1 MTFDLVFWLLAI
13 LGVVLTGISKSGFAG
28 GAGVV
33 AVPLLALWI
42 PVEQAIAIM
51 LPVLIAMDLQAV
63 HLYWRDINWRIFKP
77 LIPAAL
83 LGITLASFLLNQL
96 PENTMLL
103 ILAILSIGF
112 ALWQSLSRWFA
123 KLHFQGFFWGSFS
136 GITSTLL
143 HAGGPPI
150 NMYLLTLGLPKRQW
164 IAITC
169 IFFAF
174 MNWIKVIPYSLSG
187 LWQWD
192 GFFKSLLLLPIAYL
206 GIYLGHKIQS
216 LLSEKQFM
224 FACRCLLLFSGVGLL
239 IKAVW

>member
-1 MTFDLVFWLLAI
+1 MNIDVIFWLLAI
-13 LGVVLTGISKSGFAG
+13 AGVILTGISKSGFAG

-51 LPVLIAMDLQAV
+51 LPVLIAMDIQAV
-63 HLYWRDINWRIFKP
+63 RLYWRDINWQLLRP
-77 LIPAAL
+77 LLPASL
-83 LGITLASFLLNQL
+83 MGIAIAGFLLNRL
-96 PENTMLL
+96 PETILL
-103 ILAILSIGF
+103 LMLAILSICF
-112 ALWQSLSRWFA
+112 ALWQSLSRWFS

-174 MNWIKVIPYSLSG
+174 MNWVKVIPYSLGG

-192 GFFKSLLLLPIAYL
+192 GFYKSLLLLPIAYL
-206 GIYLGHKIQS
+206 GIYLGHQIQS

-224 FACRCLLLFSGVGLL
+224 LACRSLLLLSGIGLL